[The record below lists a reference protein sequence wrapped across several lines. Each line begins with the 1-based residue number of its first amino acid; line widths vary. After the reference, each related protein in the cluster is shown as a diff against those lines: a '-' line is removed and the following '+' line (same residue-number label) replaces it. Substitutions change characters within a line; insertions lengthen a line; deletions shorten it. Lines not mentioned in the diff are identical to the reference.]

1 MIQKLRDRLPAMG
14 WLQPVLGALALVA
27 VWAFVNLVEMVDPVL
42 LPSPKQSWAAFVE
55 GMTEGTLGHDFL
67 RTIIR
72 TMSAFAVATVIAV
85 PMGVALGSSSRL
97 YRSVEFL
104 IDFFRSTPASAMFPL
119 FLVFFGI
126 GEEAKIAVAA
136 FGAALIILFN
146 TAYGVMNARQLR
158 QLAAQVMGASRARIL
173 WDVTVWESLPQTF
186 IGLRSGVS
194 MALVIVIVA
203 EMFIGSTDGLGKRI
217 IDAQMIFN
225 MPDMYASIFAA
236 GALGYLMNLLFTL
249 LETRFVHWGGK

>member
-1 MIQKLRDRLPAMG
+1 MMAKLTKALSDMR
-14 WLQPVLGALALVA
+14 WVQPILGAVILILL
-27 VWAFVNLVEMVDPVL
+27 WAFANIAKLVDPVL
-42 LPSPKQSWAAFVE
+42 LPSPLQSWNAFWY
-55 GMTEGTLGHDFL
+55 GMTEGTLAHDFM

-72 TMSAFAVATVIAV
+72 TMLSFFIATVIAV
-85 PMGVALGSSSRL
+85 PCGVALGSSNRL

-158 QLAAQVMGASRARIL
+158 QLAARVMGASKTRVL
-173 WDVTVWESLPQTF
+173 WDVTIWESLPQTF

-203 EMFIGSTDGLGKRI
+203 EMFIGSSDGLGKRI

-225 MPDMYASIFAA
+225 MPEMYASIFSA
-236 GALGYLMNLLFTL
+236 GALGYVMNLLFTL
-249 LETRFVHWGGK
+249 IEVRFVNWGGK

>member
-1 MIQKLRDRLPAMG
+1 MTAKLTKILTRMG
-14 WLQPVLGALALVA
+14 WVQPVLGALALIGL
-27 VWAFVNLVEMVDPVL
+27 WAFAHAAELVDPVL
-42 LPSPKQSWAAFVE
+42 LPSPAQSWAAFVE
-55 GMTEGTLGHDFL
+55 GMAEGSLGHDFW
-67 RTIIR
+67 RTIVR
-72 TMSAFAVATVIAV
+72 TMLSFAIATVMAV
-85 PMGVALGSSSRL
+85 PLGVALGSSDKL

-158 QLAAQVMGASRARIL
+158 QLAARVMGASKMRIL
-173 WDVTVWESLPQTF
+173 WDVTIWESLPQTF

-203 EMFIGSTDGLGKRI
+203 EMFIGSSDGLGKRI

-225 MPDMYASIFAA
+225 MPEMYASIFAA
-236 GALGYLMNLLFTL
+236 GALGYVMNMLFTL
-249 LETRFVHWGGK
+249 IEARFVHWGGK

>member
-1 MIQKLRDRLPAMG
+1 MTGTLQKLAGKLPV
-14 WLQPVLGALALVA
+14 LQPVLGAIALIA
-27 VWAFVNLVEMVDPVL
+27 LWAFANAAALVDPVL
-42 LPSPKQSWAAFVE
+42 LPSPLQSWDAFVS
-55 GMTEGTLGHDFL
+55 GMTEGTLGHDFY
-67 RTIIR
+67 RTIMR
-72 TMSAFAVATVIAV
+72 TMLAFGIATLIAV
-85 PMGVALGSSSRL
+85 PLGVVLGSSSGL

-104 IDFFRSTPASAMFPL
+104 IDFCRSTPASAMFPL

-136 FGAALIILFN
+136 FGASLIILFN

-158 QLAAQVMGASRARIL
+158 QLAARVMGASRGRIL
-173 WDVTVWESLPQTF
+173 WDVTIWESMPQTF

-203 EMFIGSTDGLGKRI
+203 EMFIGSSDGLGKRI

-225 MPDMYASIFAA
+225 MPEMYASIFAA
-236 GALGYLMNLLFTL
+236 GALGYVMNLLFTV
-249 LETRFVHWGGK
+249 LEKRFVHWGGK

>member
-1 MIQKLRDRLPAMG
+1 MTAVLQKLSGRLHL
-14 WLQPVLGALALVA
+14 LQPLAGAVALVA
-27 VWAFVNLVEMVDPVL
+27 LWGFVNMAGLVDPVL
-42 LPSPKQSWAAFVE
+42 LPSPRQSWAAFVS
-55 GMTEGTLGHDFL
+55 GMTEGSLGHDFWRTIL
-67 RTIIR
+67 RT
-72 TMSAFAVATVIAV
+72 MLAFAIATVIAV
-85 PMGVALGSSSRL
+85 PLGVALGSSSKL

-104 IDFFRSTPASAMFPL
+104 IDFCRSTPASAMFPL

-158 QLAAQVMGASRARIL
+158 QLAARVMGASRGRIL
-173 WDVTVWESLPQTF
+173 WEVTVWESLPQTF

-225 MPDMYASIFAA
+225 MPEMYASIFAA
-236 GALGYLMNLLFTL
+236 GALGYVMNLLFTV
-249 LETRFVHWGGK
+249 LEKRFVHWGSK